1 MNHIN
6 IFSFKLINILVRV
19 YWLIRVYFSSRV
31 TSNYKSN
38 TLKKREFERQ
48 SMNSILD
55 SISQP
60 KEIQNLNLKE
70 LIQLAKECRHRI
82 IEVTSQQGGHLASS
96 LGTVE
101 ITVALLKNFDF
112 SIDRIVW
119 DVGHQAY
126 PYKILTDRNKHF
138 DSLGKA
144 GGIKKFLSR
153 DESSYDHFGAGHAS
167 TSISAALGMAI
178 GRDLQQKKHRVIAI
192 IGDGAM
198 TGGLAFEALNHN
210 GSLDK
215 NVLVIYNDNGISI
228 DPNVGAIS
236 KLLTRFASSRFYN
249 RFREETLEFAEKAPF
264 SEQLGLKTT
273 LQKLHDSAKSFF
285 SPPSMLFE
293 QLGWRYFG
301 TVDGHKLP
309 DLLNLIDHVKNLDGP
324 IVIHAITQKG
334 KGYAF
339 AEEDSYKYHGVT
351 PFEPVDGKFI
361 KKEPTGNAKS
371 FSEVFGDKLDELMAR
386 DQKLVVL
393 SAAMLSGTGI
403 VKLQPKYPDRVLDV
417 GIAEGHAVTCSA
429 GLAVAGNKPFVAI
442 YSTFLQRALDHIIHD
457 IAIQKLP
464 VCFMIDR
471 AGLVGADGPTHHG
484 LYDLTYLRMIPNM
497 TIMVPRN
504 GAELRGMMEFACNY
518 EKGPLAIRYPKASTA
533 EVDENKSPQLE
544 FGKAYILRKGED
556 VALFAVGLMVDT
568 AEDVADLLQAK
579 GYSTAVI
586 NARFVKPL
594 DEKMI
599 VNFGNK
605 VKLLVSMEEN
615 TRHGG
620 FGSGVLETLSENG
633 IRVPTLL
640 IGAPDRF
647 IEQASQE
654 EQRKA
659 ANLNAEQIFMRIL
672 ERIHLPAEKIGNKR
686 TGLQKIHA

>member
-1 MNHIN
+1 
-6 IFSFKLINILVRV
+6 
-19 YWLIRVYFSSRV
+19 
-31 TSNYKSN
+31 
-38 TLKKREFERQ
+38 
-48 SMNSILD
+48 MNSILD

-178 GRDLQQKKHRVIAI
+178 GRDLQQKKHRVIAV

-236 KLLTRFASSRFYN
+236 RLLTRFASSRFYN
-249 RFREETLEFAEKAPF
+249 RFREETLEFADKAPF

-544 FGKAYILRKGED
+544 FGKAYILR
-556 VALFAVGLMVDT
+556 
-568 AEDVADLLQAK
+568 
-579 GYSTAVI
+579 
-586 NARFVKPL
+586 
-594 DEKMI
+594 
-599 VNFGNK
+599 
-605 VKLLVSMEEN
+605 
-615 TRHGG
+615 
-620 FGSGVLETLSENG
+620 
-633 IRVPTLL
+633 
-640 IGAPDRF
+640 
-647 IEQASQE
+647 
-654 EQRKA
+654 
-659 ANLNAEQIFMRIL
+659 
-672 ERIHLPAEKIGNKR
+672 
-686 TGLQKIHA
+686 

>member
-1 MNHIN
+1 M
-6 IFSFKLINILVRV
+6 K
-19 YWLIRVYFSSRV
+19 
-31 TSNYKSN
+31 
-38 TLKKREFERQ
+38 
-48 SMNSILD
+48 SILA

-70 LIQLAKECRHRI
+70 LTQLAAECRQRI
-82 IEVTSQQGGHLASS
+82 IEVTSQRGGHLASS

-112 SIDRIVW
+112 SLDRIVW

-126 PYKILTDRNKHF
+126 PYKILTDRNENF
-138 DSLGKA
+138 DSLGKT

-178 GRDLQQKKHRVIAI
+178 GRDLQQKKHRVIAV

-215 NVLVIYNDNGISI
+215 NMLVIYNDNGISI

-249 RFREETLEFAEKAPF
+249 SFREETLEFADKAPF
-264 SEQLGLKTT
+264 SERLGLKAT

-301 TVDGHKLP
+301 TVDGHNLP
-309 DLLNLIDHVKNLDGP
+309 DLLDLIDHVKDLDGP

-339 AEEDSYKYHGVT
+339 AEEDSHKYHGVT

-361 KKEPTGNAKS
+361 KNKSTGTAIS
-371 FSEVFGDKLDELMAR
+371 FSQAFGDKLGELMER
-386 DQKLVVL
+386 DEKVVVL
-393 SAAMLSGTGI
+393 TAAMLSGTGI

-429 GLAVAGNKPFVAI
+429 GLATTGNKPFVAI

-457 IAIQKLP
+457 VAIQKLP
-464 VCFMIDR
+464 VRFMLDR
-471 AGLVGADGPTHHG
+471 AGFVGADGPTHHG

-504 GAELRGMMEFACNY
+504 GAELRGMMELACNY
-518 EKGPLAIRYPKASTA
+518 ENGPLAIRYPRGNTA
-533 EVDENKSPQLE
+533 ELDENKSPQIE
-544 FGKAYILRKGED
+544 FGKAHILRKGQD
-556 VALFAVGLMVDT
+556 VALFAVGVMVDT
-568 AEDVADLLQAK
+568 A
-579 GYSTAVI
+579 
-586 NARFVKPL
+586 R
-594 DEKMI
+594 
-599 VNFGNK
+599 
-605 VKLLVSMEEN
+605 
-615 TRHGG
+615 
-620 FGSGVLETLSENG
+620 
-633 IRVPTLL
+633 
-640 IGAPDRF
+640 
-647 IEQASQE
+647 
-654 EQRKA
+654 
-659 ANLNAEQIFMRIL
+659 
-672 ERIHLPAEKIGNKR
+672 
-686 TGLQKIHA
+686 

>member
-1 MNHIN
+1 M
-6 IFSFKLINILVRV
+6 
-19 YWLIRVYFSSRV
+19 
-31 TSNYKSN
+31 
-38 TLKKREFERQ
+38 KKREFERQ

-533 EVDENKSPQLE
+533 EIDENKSPQLE

>member
-1 MNHIN
+1 M
-6 IFSFKLINILVRV
+6 K
-19 YWLIRVYFSSRV
+19 
-31 TSNYKSN
+31 
-38 TLKKREFERQ
+38 
-48 SMNSILD
+48 SILA

-70 LIQLAKECRHRI
+70 LTQLAEECRQRI
-82 IEVTSQQGGHLASS
+82 IEVTSQRGGHLASS

-101 ITVALLKNFDF
+101 LTVALLKNFDF
-112 SIDRIVW
+112 SMDRIVW

-126 PYKILTDRNKHF
+126 PYKILTDRNEKF
-138 DSLGKA
+138 DTLGKS

-178 GRDLQQKKHRVIAI
+178 GRDLQQKKHRVIAV

-215 NVLVIYNDNGISI
+215 NMLLIYNDNGISI

-249 RFREETLEFAEKAPF
+249 SFREETLEFAEKAPF
-264 SEQLGLKTT
+264 SERLGLKVT
-273 LQKLHDSAKSFF
+273 LQKLHDSAKSFL

-301 TVDGHKLP
+301 TVDGHNLAELL
-309 DLLNLIDHVKNLDGP
+309 DLINRVKSLDGP

-334 KGYAF
+334 KGYPF
-339 AEEDSYKYHGVT
+339 AEEDSHKYHGVT

-361 KKEPTGNAKS
+361 KKKSTGDAIS
-371 FSEVFGDKLDELMAR
+371 FSQVFGDKLGELMER
-386 DQKLVVL
+386 DEKVVVVT
-393 SAAMLSGTGI
+393 AAMLSGTGI

-429 GLAVAGNKPFVAI
+429 GLATTGNKPFVAI
-442 YSTFLQRALDHIIHD
+442 YSTFFQRALDHIIHD
-457 IAIQKLP
+457 VAIQNLP
-464 VCFMIDR
+464 VRFMLDR
-471 AGLVGADGPTHHG
+471 AGFVGADGPTHHG

-504 GAELRGMMEFACNY
+504 GAELRSMMEFACNY
-518 EKGPLAIRYPKASTA
+518 ESGPLAIRYPRGNTA
-533 EVDENKSPQLE
+533 ELDDKKSPPLE
-544 FGKAYILRKGED
+544 FGKAHISRKGKD

-568 AEDVADLLQAK
+568 AEQVAKLLEKK

-594 DEKMI
+594 DEEVI
-599 VNFGNK
+599 VKFGQK
-605 VKLLVSMEEN
+605 VKMLVTLEEN
-615 TRHGG
+615 TVHGG
-620 FGSGVLETLSENG
+620 FGSAVLETLSENG
-633 IRVPTLL
+633 ICLPTFQ
-640 IGAPDRF
+640 IGVPDRF
-647 IEQASQE
+647 FAQGSPE
-654 EQRKA
+654 EQRESA
-659 ANLNAEQIFMRIL
+659 ELNPEQIYYRIL
-672 ERIHLPAEKIGNKR
+672 ERLPVMVKKMNTKR
-686 TGLQKIHA
+686 TA

>member
-1 MNHIN
+1 M
-6 IFSFKLINILVRV
+6 
-19 YWLIRVYFSSRV
+19 
-31 TSNYKSN
+31 
-38 TLKKREFERQ
+38 KKREFERQ

-464 VCFMIDR
+464 VRFMIDR

-504 GAELRGMMEFACNY
+504 GAELRGMIEFACNY

>member
-1 MNHIN
+1 M
-6 IFSFKLINILVRV
+6 K
-19 YWLIRVYFSSRV
+19 
-31 TSNYKSN
+31 
-38 TLKKREFERQ
+38 
-48 SMNSILD
+48 SILA

-70 LIQLAKECRHRI
+70 LTQLAAECRQRI
-82 IEVTSQQGGHLASS
+82 IEVTSQRGGHLASS

-112 SIDRIVW
+112 SLDRIVW

-126 PYKILTDRNKHF
+126 PYKILTDRNENF
-138 DSLGKA
+138 DSLGKT

-178 GRDLQQKKHRVIAI
+178 GRDLQQKKHRVIAV

-215 NVLVIYNDNGISI
+215 NMLVIYNDNGISI

-249 RFREETLEFAEKAPF
+249 SFREETLEFAEKAPF
-264 SEQLGLKTT
+264 SERLGLKAT

-301 TVDGHKLP
+301 TVDGHNLP
-309 DLLNLIDHVKNLDGP
+309 DLLDLIDHVKDLDGP

-339 AEEDSYKYHGVT
+339 AEEDSHKYHGVT

-361 KKEPTGNAKS
+361 KNKSTGTTIS
-371 FSEVFGDKLDELMAR
+371 FSQAFGDKLGELMER
-386 DQKLVVL
+386 DEKVVVL
-393 SAAMLSGTGI
+393 TAAMLSGTGI

-429 GLAVAGNKPFVAI
+429 GLATTGNKPFVAI

-457 IAIQKLP
+457 VAIQKLP
-464 VCFMIDR
+464 VRFMLDR
-471 AGLVGADGPTHHG
+471 AGFVGADGPTHHG

-504 GAELRGMMEFACNY
+504 GAELRGMMELACNY
-518 EKGPLAIRYPKASTA
+518 ENGPLAIRYPRGNTV
-533 EVDENKSPQLE
+533 ELDENKSPQIE
-544 FGKAYILRKGED
+544 FGKAHVLRKGQD
-556 VALFAVGLMVDT
+556 VALFAVGVMVDT
-568 AEDVADLLQAK
+568 AEEVADVLEAK
-579 GYSTAVI
+579 GFSAAVI

-594 DEKMI
+594 DEKVI
-599 VNFGNK
+599 VQFGGK
-605 VKLLVSMEEN
+605 VKLLVSLEEN
-615 TRHGG
+615 TIHGG
-620 FGSGVLETLSENG
+620 FGSGVLESLSEKG
-633 IRVPTLL
+633 MCVPTLQ
-640 IGAPDRF
+640 IGVPDRF
-647 IEQASQE
+647 IAQGSPE
-654 EQRKA
+654 EQRQA
-659 ANLNAEQIFMRIL
+659 TELSPEQISTRIL
-672 ERIHLPAEKIGNKR
+672 ERLPVTEKEINKKR
-686 TGLQKIHA
+686 TDLQKVSA

>member
-38 TLKKREFERQ
+38 TFKKREFERQ

-178 GRDLQQKKHRVIAI
+178 GRDLQQKKHRVIAV

-215 NVLVIYNDNGISI
+215 NVLLIYNDNGISI

-249 RFREETLEFAEKAPF
+249 RFREETLEFADKAPF
-264 SEQLGLKTT
+264 SEQLGLKKT

>member
-1 MNHIN
+1 M
-6 IFSFKLINILVRV
+6 K
-19 YWLIRVYFSSRV
+19 
-31 TSNYKSN
+31 
-38 TLKKREFERQ
+38 
-48 SMNSILD
+48 SILA

-70 LIQLAKECRHRI
+70 LTQLAAECRQRI
-82 IEVTSQQGGHLASS
+82 IEVTSQRGGHLASS

-112 SIDRIVW
+112 SLDRIVW

-126 PYKILTDRNKHF
+126 PYKILTDRNENF
-138 DSLGKA
+138 DSLGKT

-178 GRDLQQKKHRVIAI
+178 GRDLQQKKHRVIAV

-215 NVLVIYNDNGISI
+215 NMLVIYNDNGISI

-249 RFREETLEFAEKAPF
+249 SFREETLEFAEKAPF
-264 SEQLGLKTT
+264 SERLGLKAT

-301 TVDGHKLP
+301 TVDGHNLP
-309 DLLNLIDHVKNLDGP
+309 DLLDLIDHVKDLDGP

-339 AEEDSYKYHGVT
+339 AEEDSHKYHGVT

-361 KKEPTGNAKS
+361 KNKSTGTTIS
-371 FSEVFGDKLDELMAR
+371 FSQAFGDKLGELMER
-386 DQKLVVL
+386 DEKVVVL
-393 SAAMLSGTGI
+393 TAAMLSGTGI

-429 GLAVAGNKPFVAI
+429 GLATTGNKPFVAI

-457 IAIQKLP
+457 VAIQKLP
-464 VCFMIDR
+464 VRFMLDR
-471 AGLVGADGPTHHG
+471 AGFVGADGPTHHG

-504 GAELRGMMEFACNY
+504 GAELRGMMELACNY
-518 EKGPLAIRYPKASTA
+518 ENGPLAIRYPRGNTA
-533 EVDENKSPQLE
+533 ELDENKSPQIE
-544 FGKAYILRKGED
+544 FGKAHILRKGQD
-556 VALFAVGLMVDT
+556 VALFAVGSMVDT
-568 AEDVADLLQAK
+568 AEEVADVLEAK
-579 GYSTAVI
+579 GFSAAVI

-594 DEKMI
+594 DEKVI
-599 VNFGNK
+599 VQFGGK
-605 VKLLVSMEEN
+605 VKLLVSLEEN
-615 TRHGG
+615 TIHGG
-620 FGSGVLETLSENG
+620 FGSGVLESLSEKG
-633 IRVPTLL
+633 MCVPTLQ
-640 IGAPDRF
+640 IGVPDRF
-647 IEQASQE
+647 IAQGSPE
-654 EQRKA
+654 EQRQA
-659 ANLNAEQIFMRIL
+659 TELSPEQISTRIL
-672 ERIHLPAEKIGNKR
+672 ERLPVTEKEINKKR
-686 TGLQKIHA
+686 NDLQKVSA

>member
-1 MNHIN
+1 M
-6 IFSFKLINILVRV
+6 K
-19 YWLIRVYFSSRV
+19 
-31 TSNYKSN
+31 
-38 TLKKREFERQ
+38 
-48 SMNSILD
+48 SILA

-70 LIQLAKECRHRI
+70 LTQLAAECRQRI
-82 IEVTSQQGGHLASS
+82 IEVTSQRGGHLASS

-101 ITVALLKNFDF
+101 ITVALLKNYDF
-112 SIDRIVW
+112 SLDRIVW

-126 PYKILTDRNKHF
+126 PYKILTDRNENF

-178 GRDLQQKKHRVIAI
+178 GRDLQHKKHRVIAV

-215 NVLVIYNDNGISI
+215 NMLVIYNDNGISI

-249 RFREETLEFAEKAPF
+249 SFREETLEFADKAPF
-264 SEQLGLKTT
+264 SERLGLKAT

-301 TVDGHKLP
+301 TVDGHNLP
-309 DLLNLIDHVKNLDGP
+309 DLLDLFDHVKDLDGP

-339 AEEDSYKYHGVT
+339 AEEDSHKYHGVT

-361 KKEPTGNAKS
+361 KKKSTGNAIS
-371 FSEVFGDKLDELMAR
+371 FSQVFGDKLGELMER
-386 DQKLVVL
+386 DEKVVVVT
-393 SAAMLSGTGI
+393 AAMLSGTGI

-429 GLAVAGNKPFVAI
+429 GLATTGNKPFVAI

-457 IAIQKLP
+457 VAIQNLP
-464 VCFMIDR
+464 VRFMLDR
-471 AGLVGADGPTHHG
+471 AGFVGADGPTHHG

-504 GAELRGMMEFACNY
+504 GAELRGMMELASNY
-518 EKGPLAIRYPKASTA
+518 ETGPLAIRYPRGNTA
-533 EVDENKSPQLE
+533 ELDEKKIPQIE
-544 FGKAYILRKGED
+544 YGKAHILRKGQD
-556 VALFAVGLMVDT
+556 VALFAVGSMVDT
-568 AEDVADLLQAK
+568 AEKVANLLEKK
-579 GYSTAVI
+579 GYSAAVV

-594 DEKMI
+594 D
-599 VNFGNK
+599 GNVVVQFAEK
-605 VKLLVSMEEN
+605 VKLLVSLEEN
-615 TRHGG
+615 TIHGG
-620 FGSGVLETLSENG
+620 FGSGVLETLSEQG
-633 IRVPTLL
+633 ICVPTLQ
-640 IGAPDRF
+640 IGVPDRF
-647 IEQASQE
+647 IAQGSPE
-654 EQRKA
+654 EQFQA
-659 ANLNAEQIFMRIL
+659 AELSPEQISKRIL
-672 ERIHLPAEKIGNKR
+672 ERLPATVEKIDKKR
-686 TGLQKIHA
+686 IDLQKVSA

>member
-1 MNHIN
+1 M
-6 IFSFKLINILVRV
+6 K
-19 YWLIRVYFSSRV
+19 
-31 TSNYKSN
+31 
-38 TLKKREFERQ
+38 
-48 SMNSILD
+48 SILA

-70 LIQLAKECRHRI
+70 LTQLAAECRQRI
-82 IEVTSQQGGHLASS
+82 IEVTSQRGGHLASS

-101 ITVALLKNFDF
+101 ITVALLKNYDF
-112 SIDRIVW
+112 SLDRIVW

-126 PYKILTDRNKHF
+126 PYKILTDRNENF

-153 DESSYDHFGAGHAS
+153 DESNYDHFGAGHAS

-178 GRDLQQKKHRVIAI
+178 GRDLQHKKHRVIAV

-215 NVLVIYNDNGISI
+215 NMLVIYNDNGISI

-249 RFREETLEFAEKAPF
+249 SFREETLEFADKAPF
-264 SEQLGLKTT
+264 SERLGLKAT

-301 TVDGHKLP
+301 TVDGHNLP
-309 DLLNLIDHVKNLDGP
+309 DLLDLFDHVKDLDGP

-339 AEEDSYKYHGVT
+339 AEEDSHKYHGVT

-361 KKEPTGNAKS
+361 KKKSTGNAIS
-371 FSEVFGDKLDELMAR
+371 FSQVFGDKLGELMER
-386 DQKLVVL
+386 DEKVVVVT
-393 SAAMLSGTGI
+393 AAMLSGTGI

-429 GLAVAGNKPFVAI
+429 GLATTGNKPFVAI

-457 IAIQKLP
+457 VAIQNLP
-464 VCFMIDR
+464 VRFMLDR
-471 AGLVGADGPTHHG
+471 AGFVGADGPTHHG

-504 GAELRGMMEFACNY
+504 GAELRGMMELASNY
-518 EKGPLAIRYPKASTA
+518 ETGPLAIRYPRGNTA
-533 EVDENKSPQLE
+533 ELDEKKIPQIE
-544 FGKAYILRKGED
+544 YGKAHIVRKGQD
-556 VALFAVGLMVDT
+556 VALFAVGSMVDT
-568 AEDVADLLQAK
+568 AEKVANLLEKK
-579 GYSTAVI
+579 GYSAAVV

-594 DEKMI
+594 D
-599 VNFGNK
+599 GNVVVQFAEK
-605 VKLLVSMEEN
+605 VKLLVSLEEN
-615 TRHGG
+615 TIHGG
-620 FGSGVLETLSENG
+620 FGSGVLETLSEQG
-633 IRVPTLL
+633 ICVPTLQ
-640 IGAPDRF
+640 IGVPDRF
-647 IEQASQE
+647 IAQGSPE
-654 EQRKA
+654 EQFQA
-659 ANLNAEQIFMRIL
+659 AELSPEQISKRIL
-672 ERIHLPAEKIGNKR
+672 ERLPATVEKIDKKR
-686 TGLQKIHA
+686 IDLQKVSA

>member
-1 MNHIN
+1 
-6 IFSFKLINILVRV
+6 
-19 YWLIRVYFSSRV
+19 
-31 TSNYKSN
+31 
-38 TLKKREFERQ
+38 
-48 SMNSILD
+48 MNSILD

-215 NVLVIYNDNGISI
+215 NVLLIYNDNGISI

-533 EVDENKSPQLE
+533 EIDENKSPQLE

-672 ERIHLPAEKIGNKR
+672 ERINLPAEKIGNKR

>member
-1 MNHIN
+1 M
-6 IFSFKLINILVRV
+6 K
-19 YWLIRVYFSSRV
+19 
-31 TSNYKSN
+31 
-38 TLKKREFERQ
+38 
-48 SMNSILD
+48 SILA

-70 LIQLAKECRHRI
+70 LTQLAAECRQRI
-82 IEVTSQQGGHLASS
+82 IEVTSQRGGHLASS

-112 SIDRIVW
+112 SLDRIVW

-126 PYKILTDRNKHF
+126 PYKILTDRNENF

-153 DESSYDHFGAGHAS
+153 DESNYDHFGAGHAS

-178 GRDLQQKKHRVIAI
+178 GRDLQHKKHRVIAV

-215 NVLVIYNDNGISI
+215 NMLVIYNDNGISI

-249 RFREETLEFAEKAPF
+249 SFREETLEFADKAPF
-264 SEQLGLKTT
+264 SERLGLKAT

-301 TVDGHKLP
+301 TVDGHNLP
-309 DLLNLIDHVKNLDGP
+309 DLLDLFDHVKDLDGP

-339 AEEDSYKYHGVT
+339 AEEDSHKYHGVT

-361 KKEPTGNAKS
+361 KKKSTGNAIS
-371 FSEVFGDKLDELMAR
+371 FSQVFGDKLGELMER
-386 DQKLVVL
+386 DEKVVVVT
-393 SAAMLSGTGI
+393 AAMLSGTGI

-429 GLAVAGNKPFVAI
+429 GLATTGNKPFVAI

-457 IAIQKLP
+457 VAIQNLP
-464 VCFMIDR
+464 VRFMLDR
-471 AGLVGADGPTHHG
+471 AGFVGADGPTHHG

-504 GAELRGMMEFACNY
+504 GAELRGMMELASNY
-518 EKGPLAIRYPKASTA
+518 ETGPLAIRYPRGNTA
-533 EVDENKSPQLE
+533 ELDEKKIPQIE
-544 FGKAYILRKGED
+544 YGKAHILRKGQD
-556 VALFAVGLMVDT
+556 VALFPVGSMVDT
-568 AEDVADLLQAK
+568 AEKVADLLEEK
-579 GYSTAVI
+579 GYSAAVV

-594 DEKMI
+594 DGNVI
-599 VNFGNK
+599 VQFAEK
-605 VKLLVSMEEN
+605 VKLLVSLEEN
-615 TRHGG
+615 TIHGG
-620 FGSGVLETLSENG
+620 FGSGVLETLSEQG
-633 IRVPTLL
+633 ICVPTLQ
-640 IGAPDRF
+640 IGVPDRF
-647 IEQASQE
+647 IAQGSPE
-654 EQRKA
+654 EQFQA
-659 ANLNAEQIFMRIL
+659 AELSPEQISKRIL
-672 ERIHLPAEKIGNKR
+672 ERLPATVEKIDKKR
-686 TGLQKIHA
+686 IDLQKVSA

>member
-1 MNHIN
+1 M
-6 IFSFKLINILVRV
+6 K
-19 YWLIRVYFSSRV
+19 
-31 TSNYKSN
+31 
-38 TLKKREFERQ
+38 
-48 SMNSILD
+48 SILA

-70 LIQLAKECRHRI
+70 LTQLAAECRQRI
-82 IEVTSQQGGHLASS
+82 IEVTSQRGGHLASS

-112 SIDRIVW
+112 SLDRIVW

-215 NVLVIYNDNGISI
+215 NVLLIYNDNGISI

-533 EVDENKSPQLE
+533 EIDENKSPQLE

>member
-1 MNHIN
+1 M
-6 IFSFKLINILVRV
+6 K
-19 YWLIRVYFSSRV
+19 
-31 TSNYKSN
+31 
-38 TLKKREFERQ
+38 
-48 SMNSILD
+48 SILA

-70 LIQLAKECRHRI
+70 LTQLAAECRQRI
-82 IEVTSQQGGHLASS
+82 IEVTSQRGGHLASS

-112 SIDRIVW
+112 SSDRIVW

-126 PYKILTDRNKHF
+126 PYKILTDRNENF
-138 DSLGKA
+138 DSLGKS

-178 GRDLQQKKHRVIAI
+178 GRDLQQKKHRVIAV

-215 NVLVIYNDNGISI
+215 NMLVIYNDNGISI

-249 RFREETLEFAEKAPF
+249 SFREETLEFADKAPF
-264 SEQLGLKTT
+264 SERLGLKAT

-301 TVDGHKLP
+301 TVDGHNLP
-309 DLLNLIDHVKNLDGP
+309 DLLDLIDHVKDLDGP

-361 KKEPTGNAKS
+361 KKKSTGNTIS
-371 FSEVFGDKLDELMAR
+371 FSQVFGDKLGELMER
-386 DQKLVVL
+386 DEKVLVL
-393 SAAMLSGTGI
+393 TAAMLSGTGI

-429 GLAVAGNKPFVAI
+429 GLATTGNKPFVAI

-457 IAIQKLP
+457 VAIQKLP
-464 VCFMIDR
+464 VRFMLDR
-471 AGLVGADGPTHHG
+471 AGFVGADGPTHHG

-504 GAELRGMMEFACNY
+504 GAELRGMMELACNY
-518 EKGPLAIRYPKASTA
+518 ENGPLAIRYPRGNTA
-533 EVDENKSPQLE
+533 ELDENKSPQIE
-544 FGKAYILRKGED
+544 FGKAHILRKGQD
-556 VALFAVGLMVDT
+556 VALFAVGSMVDT
-568 AEDVADLLQAK
+568 AEDVADVLEAK
-579 GYSTAVI
+579 GFSTAVI

-594 DEKMI
+594 DEKVI
-599 VNFGNK
+599 VRFGGK
-605 VKLLVSMEEN
+605 VKMLVSLEEN
-615 TRHGG
+615 TIHGG
-620 FGSGVLETLSENG
+620 FGSGVLETLSEKG
-633 IRVPTLL
+633 ICVPTLQ
-640 IGAPDRF
+640 IGVPDRF
-647 IEQASQE
+647 IAQGSPE
-654 EQRKA
+654 EQRQA
-659 ANLNAEQIFMRIL
+659 AELSPEQISTRIL
-672 ERIHLPAEKIGNKR
+672 ERLPVTEQKINKKR
-686 TGLQKIHA
+686 VDLQKVSA

>member
-1 MNHIN
+1 M
-6 IFSFKLINILVRV
+6 K
-19 YWLIRVYFSSRV
+19 
-31 TSNYKSN
+31 
-38 TLKKREFERQ
+38 
-48 SMNSILD
+48 SILA

-70 LIQLAKECRHRI
+70 LTQLAAECRQRI
-82 IEVTSQQGGHLASS
+82 IEVTSQRGGHLASS

-112 SIDRIVW
+112 SLDRIVW

-126 PYKILTDRNKHF
+126 PYKILTDRNENF
-138 DSLGKA
+138 DSLGKT

-178 GRDLQQKKHRVIAI
+178 GRDLQQKKHRVIAV

-215 NVLVIYNDNGISI
+215 NMLVIYNDNGISI

-249 RFREETLEFAEKAPF
+249 SFREETLEFADKAPF
-264 SEQLGLKTT
+264 SERLGLKAT

-301 TVDGHKLP
+301 TVDGHNLP
-309 DLLNLIDHVKNLDGP
+309 DLLDLIDHVKDLDGP

-339 AEEDSYKYHGVT
+339 AEEDSHKYHGVT

-361 KKEPTGNAKS
+361 KNKSTGTTIS
-371 FSEVFGDKLDELMAR
+371 FSQAFGDKLGELMER
-386 DQKLVVL
+386 DEKVVVL
-393 SAAMLSGTGI
+393 TAAMLSGTGI

-429 GLAVAGNKPFVAI
+429 GLATTGNKPFVAI

-457 IAIQKLP
+457 VAIQKLP
-464 VCFMIDR
+464 VRFMLDR
-471 AGLVGADGPTHHG
+471 AGFVGADGPTHHG

-504 GAELRGMMEFACNY
+504 GAELRGMMELACNY
-518 EKGPLAIRYPKASTA
+518 ENGPLAIRYPRGNTV
-533 EVDENKSPQLE
+533 ELDENKSPQIE
-544 FGKAYILRKGED
+544 FGKAHVLRKGQD
-556 VALFAVGLMVDT
+556 VALFAVGSMVDT
-568 AEDVADLLQAK
+568 AEEVADVLEAK
-579 GYSTAVI
+579 GFSAAVI

-594 DEKMI
+594 DEKVI
-599 VNFGNK
+599 VQFGGK
-605 VKLLVSMEEN
+605 VKLLVSLEEN
-615 TRHGG
+615 TIHGG
-620 FGSGVLETLSENG
+620 FGSGVLESLSEKG
-633 IRVPTLL
+633 MCVPTLQ
-640 IGAPDRF
+640 IGVPDRF
-647 IEQASQE
+647 IAQGSPE
-654 EQRKA
+654 EQRQA
-659 ANLNAEQIFMRIL
+659 TELSPEQISTRIL
-672 ERIHLPAEKIGNKR
+672 ERLPVTEKEINKKR
-686 TGLQKIHA
+686 NDLQKVSA

>member
-1 MNHIN
+1 M
-6 IFSFKLINILVRV
+6 K
-19 YWLIRVYFSSRV
+19 
-31 TSNYKSN
+31 
-38 TLKKREFERQ
+38 
-48 SMNSILD
+48 SILA

-70 LIQLAKECRHRI
+70 LTQLAAECRQRI
-82 IEVTSQQGGHLASS
+82 IEVTSQRGGHLASS

-112 SIDRIVW
+112 SLDRIVW

-126 PYKILTDRNKHF
+126 PYKILTDRNENF
-138 DSLGKA
+138 DSLGKT

-178 GRDLQQKKHRVIAI
+178 GRDLQQKKHRVIAV

-215 NVLVIYNDNGISI
+215 NMLVIYNDNGISI

-249 RFREETLEFAEKAPF
+249 SFREETLEFADKAPF
-264 SEQLGLKTT
+264 SERLGLKAT

-301 TVDGHKLP
+301 TVDGHNLP
-309 DLLNLIDHVKNLDGP
+309 DLLDLIDHVKDLDGP

-334 KGYAF
+334 KGYAY
-339 AEEDSYKYHGVT
+339 AEEDSHKYHGVT

-361 KKEPTGNAKS
+361 KNKSTGSAIS
-371 FSEVFGDKLDELMAR
+371 FSQAFGDKIGELMER
-386 DQKLVVL
+386 DEKVVVL
-393 SAAMLSGTGI
+393 TAAMLSGTGI

-429 GLAVAGNKPFVAI
+429 GLATTGNKPFVAI

-457 IAIQKLP
+457 VAIQKLP
-464 VCFMIDR
+464 VRFMLDR
-471 AGLVGADGPTHHG
+471 AGFVGADGPTHHG

-504 GAELRGMMEFACNY
+504 GAELRGMMELAYNY
-518 EKGPLAIRYPKASTA
+518 ENGPLAIRYPRGNTV
-533 EVDENKSPQLE
+533 ELDENKSPQIE
-544 FGKAYILRKGED
+544 FGKAHVLRKGQD
-556 VALFAVGLMVDT
+556 VALFAVGSMVDT
-568 AEDVADLLQAK
+568 AEEVADVLEAK
-579 GYSTAVI
+579 GFSTAVI

-594 DEKMI
+594 DEKVI
-599 VNFGNK
+599 VQFGGK
-605 VKLLVSMEEN
+605 VKLLVSLEEN
-615 TRHGG
+615 TIHGG
-620 FGSGVLETLSENG
+620 FGSGVLESLSEKG
-633 IRVPTLL
+633 MCVPTLQ
-640 IGAPDRF
+640 IGVPDRF
-647 IEQASQE
+647 IAQGSPE
-654 EQRKA
+654 EQRQA
-659 ANLNAEQIFMRIL
+659 TELSPEQISTRIL
-672 ERIHLPAEKIGNKR
+672 ERLPVTEKEINKKR
-686 TGLQKIHA
+686 NDLQKVSA

>member
-1 MNHIN
+1 
-6 IFSFKLINILVRV
+6 
-19 YWLIRVYFSSRV
+19 
-31 TSNYKSN
+31 
-38 TLKKREFERQ
+38 
-48 SMNSILD
+48 MNSILD

-464 VCFMIDR
+464 VRFMIDR

-672 ERIHLPAEKIGNKR
+672 ERIHLPAEKIANKR